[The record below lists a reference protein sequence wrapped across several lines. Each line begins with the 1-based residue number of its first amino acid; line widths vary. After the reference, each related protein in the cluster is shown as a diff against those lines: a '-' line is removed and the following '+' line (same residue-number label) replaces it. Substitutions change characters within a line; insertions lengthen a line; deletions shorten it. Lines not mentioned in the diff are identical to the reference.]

1 MKFEKRL
8 IFSPS
13 TDQISQKSPALA
25 KVEPDRT
32 IYISFDVTEKTNPH
46 YQHPIYYTKDDSF
59 ATIDGIALKVVRFQ
73 IYLLNTVFVKSN
85 RFYKT

>member
-1 MKFEKRL
+1 MKFERIL
-8 IFSPS
+8 IIFSPS

-25 KVEPDRT
+25 KIEPDRT

-59 ATIDGIALKVVRFQ
+59 ATIDGIALKVVKFP
-73 IYLLNTVFVKSN
+73 IYLSDTIFAKLNLN
-85 RFYKT
+85 

>member
-25 KVEPDRT
+25 KIEPDKL

-46 YQHPIYYTKDDSF
+46 YQHPIYYNKDDSF
-59 ATIDGIALKVVRFQ
+59 ATIDGIALKVVKFLICLLDT
-73 IYLLNTVFVKSN
+73 IYVKIRKFN
-85 RFYKT
+85 